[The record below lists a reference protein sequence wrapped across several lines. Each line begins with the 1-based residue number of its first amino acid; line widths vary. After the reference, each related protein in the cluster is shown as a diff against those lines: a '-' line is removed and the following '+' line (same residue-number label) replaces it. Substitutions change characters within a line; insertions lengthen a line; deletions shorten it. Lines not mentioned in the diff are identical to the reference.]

1 MVWRIGKVSECD
13 KDLLKDTVKEERR
26 RVKDIVRR
34 VGSRLSGLTL
44 VVGLIVFAFAI
55 YMVLVPQDPAL
66 SPRLYIIFL
75 ASLGF
80 IGVLN
85 ILCGLLLLL
94 GED

>member
-13 KDLLKDTVKEERR
+13 KDLLKNTVKEERR

-34 VGSRLSGLTL
+34 LGSRLSGLTL
-44 VVGLIVFAFAI
+44 VCGLVVFAFAI
-55 YMVLVPQDPAL
+55 YIMLVPQDPAL